1 MTTKNERKNWKQRER
16 EREREGTEGEER
28 RLEII
33 NE

>member
-1 MTTKNERKNWKQRER
+1 MTTKMREKNWKQLER
-16 EREREGTEGEER
+16 EREREGTEKER